1 MRISDWSSDVCSSD
15 LTEFEAGRPAF
26 DDAGSSLAALARRH
40 GGVSVIANGSLD
52 DPDRAAA
59 FLAKGDADL
68 ISLARGALANP
79 DWVDRV
85 RLGRPLAAFDPA
97 ILRPLATPE
106 TAPRSIG
113 REN

>member
-15 LTEFEAGRPAF
+15 LGVDYIHTTEFEAGRPAF
-26 DDAGSSLAALARRH
+26 DDAGPSLAALARRH

-79 DWVDRV
+79 DWVDR
-85 RLGRPLAAFDPA
+85 
-97 ILRPLATPE
+97 E
-106 TAPRSIG
+106 IG
-113 REN
+113 RAHV